1 MQQQSMSPGLVK
13 CRGWPLHFKPVHVFP
28 LLGLVQVMLVIKIYI
43 QLLAHLC
50 VQVMSQEPCT
60 R

>member
-1 MQQQSMSPGLVK
+1 MSPGLVK
-13 CRGWPLHFKPVHVFP
+13 CGGWPLHFKPVYVFP
-28 LLGLVQVMLVIKIYI
+28 LLGLVQVMLVINLYI

-50 VQVMSQEPCT
+50 IQVMSQEPCT